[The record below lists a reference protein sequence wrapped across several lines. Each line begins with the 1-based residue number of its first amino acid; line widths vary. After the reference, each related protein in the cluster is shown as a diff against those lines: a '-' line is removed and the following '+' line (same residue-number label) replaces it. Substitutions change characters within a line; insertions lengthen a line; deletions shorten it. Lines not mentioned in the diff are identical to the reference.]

1 MTASLP
7 TTTMFAIYLLAML
20 LVGWLGWRATDNLSD
35 YILGGRSL
43 GSVVTAL
50 SAGASDMSGW
60 LLMGLPGAVFLSGLS
75 AAWIAVG
82 LCIGAWLNW
91 RFVAARLRVY
101 TEKVGNALTLP
112 DYFTHRFEDRSH
124 LLRIW
129 TALVI
134 LVFFT
139 VYCASGVVAGARLF
153 ESMFGM
159 DYSLALWVGAFATM
173 AYVFIGGFLAVSW
186 TDTIQASLMITALIL
201 APLMVIY
208 ADGGLAASSAA
219 IAATRPAAFDMTD
232 SLDSIA
238 IVSLLAWGLGYFG
251 QPHILVRF
259 MAAESVKTIPAA
271 RRIGMTWMV
280 LCLGGAVAVGFFGIA
295 FFGQRPELAA
305 GVNANAETV
314 FLEVAKL
321 LFNPWISGVLLAA
334 VLAAVMSTLSCQLLV
349 CASALTQD
357 LYKTFLRQH
366 ASQHELVWFGRAMV
380 FAIAVIAILIA
391 QDPDSKV
398 LRMVSYAWAGFGAAF
413 GPVVVLSL
421 VWPRMTRNGAL
432 AGMLV
437 GAVTV
442 LVWQH
447 TQWFKLYAILPGFG
461 FATLAI
467 IAVSLLGQPPSARL
481 QAIHAEVDE
490 EIRLHGG

>member
-1 MTASLP
+1 MTANTP
-7 TTTMFAIYLLAML
+7 TIVTFAIYLLGMFFI
-20 LVGWLGWRATDNLSD
+20 GWMGYRATSSLSD

-43 GSVVTAL
+43 GPVVTAL

-60 LLMGLPGAVFLSGLS
+60 LLMGLPGEVFSKGLS
-75 AAWIAVG
+75 ASWIAIG
-82 LCIGAWLNW
+82 LCLGAWCNW

-112 DYFTHRFEDRSH
+112 DYFTNRFEDRSN
-124 LLRIW
+124 LLRIV

-159 DYSLALWVGAFATM
+159 DYQTALWVGAVATM

-186 TDTIQASLMITALIL
+186 TDTIQASLMITALLL

-208 ADGGLAASSAA
+208 ADGGVGASTAIIESA
-219 IAATRPAAFDMTD
+219 RSGAFDMFQGQTT
-232 SLDSIA
+232 IA

-259 MAAESVKTIPAA
+259 MAAESVATIPNA
-271 RRIGMTWMV
+271 RRIGMSWMA

-295 FFGQRPELAA
+295 FFGSRPDLAA
-305 GVNANAETV
+305 GVNANSENV

-349 CASALTQD
+349 CSSALTQD
-357 LYKTFLRQH
+357 IYKAFLNKN
-366 ASQHELVWFGRAMV
+366 ASQKQLVWFGRAMV
-380 FAIAVIAILIA
+380 FAIAVIAIIIA
-391 QDPDSKV
+391 QDPKAKV
-398 LRMVSYAWAGFGAAF
+398 LGMVSNAWAGFGAAF
-413 GPVVVLSL
+413 GPLVLLSL
-421 VWPRMTRNGAL
+421 LWGRMTRNGAL
-432 AGMLV
+432 AGMIV
-437 GAVTV
+437 GALTV
-442 LVWQH
+442 LVWQYF
-447 TQWFKLYAILPGFG
+447 QWLEVYEIIPGFVLS
-461 FATLAI
+461 TLAI
-467 IAVSLLGQPPSARL
+467 VVVSLLDKQPSPSM
-481 QAIHAEVDE
+481 QNIHRQVNV
-490 EIRLHGG
+490 EIATHGE

>member
-1 MTASLP
+1 MTANTP
-7 TTTMFAIYLLAML
+7 TLVTFAIYLLAMFAI
-20 LVGWLGWRATDNLSD
+20 GWMGYKATSSLSD

-43 GSVVTAL
+43 GPVVTAL

-60 LLMGLPGAVFLSGLS
+60 LLMGLPGAVFMQGLS
-75 AAWIAVG
+75 ASWIAIG
-82 LCIGAWLNW
+82 LCLGAWLNW

-112 DYFTHRFEDRSH
+112 DYFTNRFEDRSN
-124 LLRIW
+124 LLRIV
-129 TALVI
+129 TAVVI

-139 VYCASGVVAGARLF
+139 IYCASGVVAGARLF

-159 DYSLALWVGAFATM
+159 DYQTALWVGAVATM

-208 ADGGLAASSAA
+208 ADGGVGASTA
-219 IAATRPAAFDMTD
+219 IIATARSGAFDMFQGQTV
-232 SLDSIA
+232 IA
-238 IVSLLAWGLGYFG
+238 VISLLAWGLGYFG

-259 MAAESVKTIPAA
+259 MAAESLKTIPHA
-271 RRIGMTWMV
+271 RRIGMSWMV
-280 LCLGGAVAVGFFGIA
+280 LCLGGAVSVGFFGIA
-295 FFGQRPELAA
+295 FFGSRPDLAV
-305 GVNANAETV
+305 GVNGNAETV

-349 CASALTQD
+349 CSSALTQD
-357 LYKTFLRQH
+357 IYKTFLRKQ
-366 ASQHELVWFGRAMV
+366 AGQKELVWFGRAMV
-380 FAIAVIAILIA
+380 FAIAVIAIVIA

-398 LRMVSYAWAGFGAAF
+398 LGMVSNAWAGFGAAF
-413 GPVVVLSL
+413 GPLVLLSL
-421 VWPRMTRNGAL
+421 LWGRMTRNGAL
-432 AGMLV
+432 AGMIV

-442 LVWQH
+442 LVWQNY
-447 TQWFKLYAILPGFG
+447 QWFKLYEIVPGF
-461 FATLAI
+461 ALSSLAI
-467 IAVSLLGQPPSARL
+467 IVVSLLGKAPSAAV
-481 QAIHAEVDE
+481 QKTHAQVNA
-490 EIRLHGG
+490 EIAAHGE

>member
-1 MTASLP
+1 MTANTP
-7 TTTMFAIYLLAML
+7 TVVMFAIYLLGML
-20 LVGWLGWRATDNLSD
+20 AIGWAGYKATDNLSD

-43 GSVVTAL
+43 GPVVTAL

-60 LLMGLPGAVFLSGLS
+60 LLMGLPGAVFLQGLS
-75 AAWIAVG
+75 ASWIAIG
-82 LCIGAWLNW
+82 LCLGAWLNW
-91 RFVAARLRVY
+91 RFVAARLRIY

-112 DYFTHRFEDRSH
+112 DYFTNRFEDRSN
-124 LLRIW
+124 LLRIV

-139 VYCASGVVAGARLF
+139 IYCASGVVAGARLF

-159 DYSLALWVGAFATM
+159 DYQTALWVGAVATM

-208 ADGGLAASSAA
+208 ADGGVGPSAA
-219 IAATRPAAFDMTD
+219 IIDTARSGAFDMFQGQTV
-232 SLDSIA
+232 IA
-238 IVSLLAWGLGYFG
+238 VISLLAWGLGYFG

-259 MAAESVKTIPAA
+259 MAAESVQTIPNA

-295 FFGQRPELAA
+295 FFNGRPDLAG

-349 CASALTQD
+349 CSSALTQD
-357 LYKTFLRQH
+357 IYKTFLRKQ
-366 ASQHELVWFGRAMV
+366 ASERELVWFGRAMV
-380 FAIAVIAILIA
+380 FVIAVIAIVIA
-391 QDPDSKV
+391 QDPESKV
-398 LRMVSYAWAGFGAAF
+398 LGMVSNAWAGFGAAF
-413 GPVVVLSL
+413 GPLVLLSL
-421 VWPRMTRNGAL
+421 LWKRMTRNGAL
-432 AGMLV
+432 AGMVV

-447 TQWFKLYAILPGFG
+447 YQWFKLYEIVPGFVLST
-461 FATLAI
+461 AAI
-467 IAVSLLGQPPSARL
+467 VVVSLLGKTPSAAV
-481 QAIHAEVDE
+481 QKTHAEVE
-490 EIRLHGG
+490 AEIAAQGE

>member
-1 MTASLP
+1 MTANTP
-7 TTTMFAIYLLAML
+7 TVVMFAIYLLGML
-20 LVGWLGWRATDNLSD
+20 AIGWAGYKATDNLSD

-43 GSVVTAL
+43 GPVVTAL

-60 LLMGLPGAVFLSGLS
+60 LLMGLPGAVFLHGLS
-75 AAWIAVG
+75 ASWIAIG
-82 LCIGAWLNW
+82 LCLGAWLNW
-91 RFVAARLRVY
+91 RFVAARLRIY

-112 DYFTHRFEDRSH
+112 DYFTNRFEDQSN
-124 LLRIW
+124 LLRIV

-139 VYCASGVVAGARLF
+139 IYCASGVVAGARLF

-159 DYSLALWVGAFATM
+159 DYQTALWVGAVATM

-208 ADGGLAASSAA
+208 ADGGVGASAA
-219 IAATRPAAFDMTD
+219 IIDTARSGAFDMFQGQTV
-232 SLDSIA
+232 IA
-238 IVSLLAWGLGYFG
+238 VISLLAWGLGYFG

-259 MAAESVKTIPAA
+259 MAAESVQTIPSA

-295 FFGQRPELAA
+295 FFNGRPDVAG

-314 FLEVAKL
+314 FLEVTRL
-321 LFNPWISGVLLAA
+321 LFNPWVSGVLLAA

-349 CASALTQD
+349 CSSALTQD
-357 LYKTFLRQH
+357 IYKTFLRKQ
-366 ASQHELVWFGRAMV
+366 ASERELVWFGRAMV
-380 FAIAVIAILIA
+380 FVIAVIAIAIA

-398 LRMVSYAWAGFGAAF
+398 LDMVSNAWAGFGAAF
-413 GPVVVLSL
+413 GPLVLLSL
-421 VWPRMTRNGAL
+421 LWKRMTRNGAL
-432 AGMLV
+432 AGMVV

-447 TQWFKLYAILPGFG
+447 YQWFKLYEIVPSFVLSTVAIVV
-461 FATLAI
+461 
-467 IAVSLLGQPPSARL
+467 VSLLGKMPSAAV
-481 QAIHAEVDE
+481 QKTHAEVE
-490 EIRLHGG
+490 AEIAAHGE

>member
-1 MTASLP
+1 MTANTP
-7 TTTMFAIYLLAML
+7 TVVMFAIYLLGML
-20 LVGWLGWRATDNLSD
+20 AIGWAGYKATDNLSD

-43 GSVVTAL
+43 GPVVTAL

-60 LLMGLPGAVFLSGLS
+60 LLMGLPGAVFLHGLS
-75 AAWIAVG
+75 ASWIAIG
-82 LCIGAWLNW
+82 LCLGGWLNW
-91 RFVAARLRVY
+91 RFVAARLRIY

-112 DYFTHRFEDRSH
+112 DYFTNRFEDQGN
-124 LLRIW
+124 LLRIV

-139 VYCASGVVAGARLF
+139 IYCASGVVAGARLF

-159 DYSLALWVGAFATM
+159 DYQTALWVGAVATM

-208 ADGGLAASSAA
+208 ADGGVGVSAA
-219 IAATRPAAFDMTD
+219 IIDTARSGAFDMFQGQTVVAV
-232 SLDSIA
+232 I
-238 IVSLLAWGLGYFG
+238 SLLAWGLGYFG

-259 MAAESVKTIPAA
+259 MAAESVQTIPNA

-295 FFGQRPELAA
+295 FFNGRPDLAG

-349 CASALTQD
+349 CSSALTQD
-357 LYKTFLRQH
+357 IYKTFLRKQ
-366 ASQHELVWFGRAMV
+366 ASELELVWFGRAMV
-380 FAIAVIAILIA
+380 FVIAVIAIAIA

-398 LRMVSYAWAGFGAAF
+398 LGMVSNAWAGFGAAF
-413 GPVVVLSL
+413 GPLVLLSL
-421 VWPRMTRNGAL
+421 LWKRMTRNGAL
-432 AGMLV
+432 AGMVV

-447 TQWFKLYAILPGFG
+447 YQWFKLYEIVPGFVLS
-461 FATLAI
+461 TIAI
-467 IAVSLLGQPPSARL
+467 VVVSLLGRMPSAAV
-481 QAIHAEVDE
+481 QKTHAEVE
-490 EIRLHGG
+490 AEIAAHGG